1 MKDLDLK
8 GFERYCKNIG
18 FYKSIGSY
26 RNFLSK
32 GYEVIKK
39 ISNISIQDYC
49 LQKEHNPEYLKIEFQ
64 QIIQEQKLHRDLYN
78 DFSSSAKKYKDF
90 LDKKY
95 PKTKDE
101 ILIKYDEVYKY
112 ISKDGPIKLQNSF
125 GTQFSLEINSQSL
138 CARGNNGLGQDL
150 MSISKDEIIKVL
162 FENKPYTYPTYE
174 PSIIN
179 FLFNT
184 TNKNE
189 DNQNN
194 TNPNNHKFL
203 NQILYG
209 PPGTGKTYK
218 LEKVF
223 FKQFTEQQETKTKNE
238 FLLELSQNY
247 TWWQIIGM
255 ILVQKNGQKVND
267 IFEHELLQ
275 AKHKTANTKTPKA
288 TIWAQLQIHAK
299 EECEYVKY
307 KNRSLPYVFDK
318 AKDGIWTVDIDIIK
332 NEVPEIIELL
342 NIYQNF
348 KEYKTTKQNYTF
360 CTFHQSYGY
369 EEFIEGIR
377 PQFNDNEESDLQ
389 YTIEKG
395 IFYKACQN
403 AIQLTGFTG
412 TLKEFCSL
420 TKEERKT
427 YFQQSNAKYAILI
440 DEINRGNISK
450 IFGELITLIEQ
461 TKRLGAED
469 ELIIELPYSKEKF
482 GVPSNLYVIGTMN
495 TADRSIALMDTAL
508 RRRFEFTEM
517 MPDLNALEGI
527 MIDGIHIAQLLE
539 TINKRIEYLYDRD
552 HTIGHA
558 YFTSLKE
565 TPTLEALESIF
576 KNKIIPLLQ
585 EYFYDDWEKIML
597 VLGKGFIEKTI
608 LKPNIFDEEMLK
620 ENDDIADEKYLYTI
634 KKIFDFSA
642 FRQ

>member
-1 MKDLDLK
+1 MDNNFKGREKAFREWARTTVKNVGSIDDYIKYSLNQFIPKKLIELHEQTESFNSIFQITDIAWLETLYNRLLK
-8 GFERYCKNIG
+8 GGDLFDFN
-18 FYKSIGSY
+18 
-26 RNFLSK
+26 
-32 GYEVIKK
+32 
-39 ISNISIQDYC
+39 
-49 LQKEHNPEYLKIEFQ
+49 
-64 QIIQEQKLHRDLYN
+64 EQTYN
-78 DFSSSAKKYKDF
+78 RQPSAAVNKYKEF
-90 LDKKY
+90 L
-95 PKTKDE
+95 
-101 ILIKYDEVYKY
+101 LA
-112 ISKDGPIKLQNSF
+112 QNSNV
-125 GTQFSLEINSQSL
+125 TTV
-138 CARGNNGLGQDL
+138 
-150 MSISKDEIIKVL
+150 K
-162 FENKPYTYPTYE
+162 KPT
-174 PSIIN
+174 IN
-179 FLFNT
+179 F
-184 TNKNE
+184 
-189 DNQNN
+189 
-194 TNPNNHKFL
+194 PL

-223 FKQFTEQQETKTKNE
+223 FNQFTDQQETKTRSE

-255 ILVQKNGQKVND
+255 ILVQKNGQKVNE

-307 KNRSLPYVFDK
+307 KNRSLPYIFDK
-318 AKDGIWTVDIDIIK
+318 AKDGIWTVDVDIIH
-332 NEVPEIIELL
+332 NEVPEILELF
-342 NIYQNF
+342 NTYQNF

-395 IFYKACQN
+395 LFYKECQN
-403 AIQLTGFTG
+403 AIQLTGFAG
-412 TLKEFCSL
+412 ALKEFCSL
-420 TKEERKT
+420 SKEERKT
-427 YFQQSNAKYAILI
+427 YFQNSNAKYAILI

-517 MPDLNALEGI
+517 MPDTKELEGI
-527 MIDGIHIAQLLE
+527 EIDEINIAQLLD

-565 TPTLEALESIF
+565 TPTLKALEGIF

-597 VLGKGFIEKTI
+597 VLGKGFIEKTT

-620 ENDDIADEKYLYTI
+620 DNDDIADEKSLYTI
-634 KKIFDFSA
+634 KPTFNFDQFKK
-642 FRQ
+642 